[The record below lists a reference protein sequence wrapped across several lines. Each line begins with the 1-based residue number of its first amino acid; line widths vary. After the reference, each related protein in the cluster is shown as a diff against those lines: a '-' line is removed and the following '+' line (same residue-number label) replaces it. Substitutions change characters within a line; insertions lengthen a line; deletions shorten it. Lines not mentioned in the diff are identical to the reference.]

1 MRYIGA
7 RGDDWR
13 PDNPRI
19 SIGAWIGGLVAVAA
33 LYIVV
38 AGLIGSLVNGNGS
51 PYLH

>member
-7 RGDDWR
+7 RSDDWR
-13 PDNPRI
+13 SGNPRI
-19 SIGAWIGGLVAVAA
+19 SVGAWIGGFVGVAA